1 VSRILRPAVAMLARD
16 PAAPGKTRL
25 RPADEAGARALRAA
39 LFLDSLD
46 VVTRPGWPVAVYVA
60 PAEAVDAVRGLVA
73 GDPELVSRQ
82 TRISFA
88 GQVAGDLAVRMTDA
102 MQATLAQG
110 YDAVVL
116 VGSDAP
122 DLPAAVLA
130 DAVAALEDDSA
141 ARRIVLGPAAD
152 GGFYLVAARHP
163 PAAAFD
169 GVVWSRDDVLAVVTA
184 RAEAAGLE
192 VVLVRP
198 WQDVDTEADLRAL
211 LGRGGGA
218 VRTRSALAGLEAGPP
233 RAE

>member
-25 RPADEAGARALRAA
+25 RSADEAGARALRGA

-46 VVTRPGWPVAVYVA
+46 VVTQPRWPVVVYVA
-60 PAEAVDAVRGLVA
+60 PAEAVDAVRGLVSA
-73 GDPELVSRQ
+73 DPELASRR
-82 TRISFA
+82 TRIAFA
-88 GQVAGDLAVRMTDA
+88 GQAAGDLAVRMTDA
-102 MQATLAQG
+102 MQATLARG
-110 YDAVVL
+110 HDAVVL

-130 DAVAALEDDSA
+130 DAVAALEGETA
-141 ARRIVLGPAAD
+141 TRRIVLGPAVD
-152 GGFYLVAARHP
+152 GGFYLVAARHA

-198 WQDVDTEADLRAL
+198 WQDVDTEADLGAL
-211 LGRGGGA
+211 RSRGGGA
-218 VRTRSALAGLEAGPP
+218 VRTRSALAGRAVGPGH
-233 RAE
+233 AE